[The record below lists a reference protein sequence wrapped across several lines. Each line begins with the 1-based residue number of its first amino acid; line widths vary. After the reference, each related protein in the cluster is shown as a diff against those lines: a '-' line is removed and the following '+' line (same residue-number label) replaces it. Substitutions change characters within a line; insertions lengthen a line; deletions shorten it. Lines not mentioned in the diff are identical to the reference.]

1 MNKIDPF
8 ERAFTFGLSSKLDKL
23 AEVAVKVG
31 LRLER
36 GQELVI
42 TSPIAALPLVRL
54 ITKHAYI
61 AGAAPVSYTHLTLPT
76 NREV

>member
-1 MNKIDPF
+1 MTFHSPAHQAVDPV
-8 ERAFTFGLSSKLDKL
+8 KLDKL

-36 GQELVI
+36 GPELVI

-54 ITKHAYI
+54 ITRHAYI
-61 AGAAPVSYTHLTLPT
+61 AGAALVSTF
-76 NREV
+76 